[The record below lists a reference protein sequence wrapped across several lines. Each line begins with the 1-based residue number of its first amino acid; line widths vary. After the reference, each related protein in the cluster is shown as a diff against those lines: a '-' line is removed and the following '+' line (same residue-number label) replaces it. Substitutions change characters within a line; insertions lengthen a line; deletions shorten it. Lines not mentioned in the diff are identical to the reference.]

1 MNMGIIAS
9 SRLRAAVG
17 RVNLIGQ
24 DLGSA
29 DFKYLSLEL
38 ANNGKLYAAPFDA
51 LQVLEID
58 PVAGTTTLIGQ
69 DLGGG
74 TKYLSLALA
83 NNGKLY
89 AAPGA
94 ASKVLEI
101 DPVNQTTTF
110 IGQDLGGGTKYYDLA
125 LANNGKLYAAPFN
138 ASQVLEINP

>member
-69 DLGGG
+69 DLGGDYEY
-74 TKYLSLALA
+74 TSLALA

-89 AAPGA
+89 AAPRRDRK
-94 ASKVLEI
+94 SV
-101 DPVNQTTTF
+101 V
-110 IGQDLGGGTKYYDLA
+110 
-125 LANNGKLYAAPFN
+125 
-138 ASQVLEINP
+138 